1 MVTYHEY
8 IVKKKKKPLDVAL
21 CIISPIAALA
31 AAYVLTGI
39 LFAIPML
46 TFLVPAAWAGLV
58 WLVVRFIGSRNVEF
72 EYLLTD
78 CDLDVDKIINKNRR
92 KRIISTYRKEIIAM
106 APVGSPNLPHDINEM
121 EKVEVCSSMEDEGV
135 YALVV
140 MQDKKK
146 VVYFQPTETM
156 IETMVMR
163 NPRKVFRD

>member
-8 IVKKKKKPLDVAL
+8 IVKKRKKPIDIAL
-21 CIISPIAALA
+21 CILIPIAAIVV
-31 AAYVLTGI
+31 AYILTGI

-46 TFLVPAAWAGLV
+46 TFLVPASWVGLG
-58 WLVVRFIGSRNVEF
+58 WLAVRFIGSRNVEF

-106 APVGSPNLPHDINEM
+106 APVGSSNLPSDINEM
-121 EKVEVCSSMEDEGV
+121 EKVEVCSAMEDEGV
-135 YALVV
+135 YPLVV
-140 MQDKKK
+140 QQDKKK